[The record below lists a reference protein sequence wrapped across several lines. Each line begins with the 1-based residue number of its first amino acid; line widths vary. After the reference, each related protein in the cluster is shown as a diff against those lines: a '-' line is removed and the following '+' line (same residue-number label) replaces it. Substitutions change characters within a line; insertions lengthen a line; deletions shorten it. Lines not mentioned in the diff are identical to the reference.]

1 MSITDIIKEICEL
14 QPKWTSINTPEM
26 KRRGELI
33 RKDLVKALRSHEVEF
48 KKALGKYSSDWGI
61 EGSDGIGR
69 KGQAPWLR
77 IFSESMSPVPTKGYY
92 MVIHFSADGSALF
105 VTIGHGSNTWSS
117 DGSLLPFDDKDLDLI
132 TECGRKILM
141 NYYGSLNGFIDSI
154 SLGGKLKSPRTYEKA
169 TVVSKKILINEFTEE
184 LFISTV
190 TKALEM
196 LAVIYDAVALGVNE
210 NAASISQNE
219 IDHIINPLS
228 RRSAGQGYGLNA
240 EERTA
245 IELRA
250 MEQAVLWLNENKF
263 TEIKDWSKNKPYDF
277 TALRDGKTWKIEVK
291 GTTAEKSDVI
301 LMTAN
306 EVKLHRS
313 ESGSTVIIIV
323 TAIKLDRSGKEP
335 RALGGNVWAEVGWKI
350 DDWIQDP
357 ISFRILRKND
367 Y

>member
-14 QPKWTSINTPEM
+14 QPKWTSKNTPEM

-33 RKDLVKALRSHEVEF
+33 RKDLVQALRSQQDEI

-77 IFSESMSPVPTKGYY
+77 IFSESMSPVPTEGYY

-132 TECGRKILM
+132 TERGRKILI
-141 NYYGSLNGFIDSI
+141 NYYGSLNGFIDPI
-154 SLGGKLKSPRTYEKA
+154 SLGGKLKGPRTYEKA
-169 TVVSKKILINEFTEE
+169 TVVSKKIFIKEFSEE
-184 LFISTV
+184 LFVSTV
-190 TKALEM
+190 TKALAM
-196 LAVIYDAVALGVNE
+196 LAVIYDAVALGVDKD
-210 NAASISQNE
+210 AALISQNQ
-219 IDHIINPLS
+219 IDHIINPLN
-228 RRSAGQGYGLNA
+228 RQSAGQGYGLNA
-240 EERTA
+240 KERKA

-250 MEQAVLWLNENKF
+250 MGLAKRWLVSNNF
-263 TEIKDWSKNKPYDF
+263 TKIKDCSKNKPYDF
-277 TALRDGKTWKIEVK
+277 IGNREGRSWKIEVK
-291 GTTAEKSDVI
+291 GTTAERGDVI

-323 TAIKLDRSGKEP
+323 TAIKLDRSEKEP
-335 RALGGNVWAEVGWKI
+335 QATRGNVWAEVGWRI
-350 DDWIQDP
+350 DDWIHDP
-357 ISFRILRKND
+357 ISFRILRKSD
-367 Y
+367 

>member
-14 QPKWTSINTPEM
+14 QPKWTSKNTPEM

-33 RKDLVKALRSHEVEF
+33 KKELVQALSAHESKF
-48 KKALGKYSSDWGI
+48 KRALSIYSSDWGI
-61 EGSDGIGR
+61 EGSDGKGY
-69 KGQAPWLR
+69 KGQAPWVR
-77 IFSESMSPVPTKGYY
+77 VFSKKMSPSATEGYY
-92 MVIHFSADGSALF
+92 MVIHFRADGSALF
-105 VTIGHGSNTWSS
+105 VTIGHGSHTWSM
-117 DGSLLPFDDKDLDLI
+117 DGSLIPFEDRHLSQI
-132 TECGRKILM
+132 TECGRKILL
-141 NYYGSLNGFIDSI
+141 NYYGSLNEFIDLI
-154 SLGGKLKSPRTYEKA
+154 NLGSKLKRPQTFEKA
-169 TVVSKKILINEFTEE
+169 TVVSKKILINEFSEE

-228 RRSAGQGYGLNA
+228 IRSAGQGYGLNA
-240 EERTA
+240 KERKAT
-245 IELRA
+245 ELRA
-250 MEQAVLWLNENKF
+250 MSLAKRWLVNNNF
-263 TEIKDWSKNKPYDF
+263 TEIKDCSKNKPYDF
-277 TALRDGKTWKIEVK
+277 SGKRDGKTLKIEVK
-291 GTTAEKSDVI
+291 GTIAESGDVI

-323 TAIKLDRSGKEP
+323 TAIKLDRSEKEP
-335 RALGGNVWAEVGWKI
+335 KATGGIVWAEVGWRI

-357 ISFRILRKND
+357 ISFRIQRKND